1 MSMFEY
7 QLFCTIAEQKN
18 MARASEMLHI
28 TPSAATHAMNALE
41 RRVGFPLINRSRRGI
56 TLTTNGQLL
65 LSMVQTILSDEEL
78 LWQEIA
84 KINMTLDH
92 NISKQ
97 LELLGEGQQMV
108 IDKFKQ
114 LDQVAEDV
122 EDIKDTVNALE
133 AITKSNTTQIKELRI
148 AK

>member
-1 MSMFEY
+1 MDQE
-7 QLFCTIAEQKN
+7 LKDI
-18 MARASEMLHI
+18 
-28 TPSAATHAMNALE
+28 
-41 RRVGFPLINRSRRGI
+41 
-56 TLTTNGQLL
+56 L
-65 LSMVQTILSDEEL
+65 LSMQSEIRSIHTEMSEMKQTQQQQG
-78 LWQEIA
+78 QEIA
-84 KINMTLDH
+84 KINMTLEH

-148 AK
+148 AN

>member
-1 MSMFEY
+1 MDQE
-7 QLFCTIAEQKN
+7 LKDI
-18 MARASEMLHI
+18 
-28 TPSAATHAMNALE
+28 
-41 RRVGFPLINRSRRGI
+41 
-56 TLTTNGQLL
+56 L
-65 LSMVQTILSDEEL
+65 LSMQSEIRSIHTEMSEMKQTQQQQG
-78 LWQEIA
+78 QEIA
-84 KINMTLDH
+84 KINMTLEH
-92 NISKQ
+92 NTSKQ

>member
-56 TLTTNGQLL
+56 TLTTNGQL
-65 LSMVQTILSDEEL
+65 
-78 LWQEIA
+78 
-84 KINMTLDH
+84 
-92 NISKQ
+92 
-97 LELLGEGQQMV
+97 
-108 IDKFKQ
+108 
-114 LDQVAEDV
+114 
-122 EDIKDTVNALE
+122 
-133 AITKSNTTQIKELRI
+133 
-148 AK
+148 

>member
-1 MSMFEY
+1 MDQELKDILLTMQSEIRSIHTEM
-7 QLFCTIAEQKN
+7 
-18 MARASEMLHI
+18 SEMK
-28 TPSAATHAMNALE
+28 
-41 RRVGFPLINRSRRGI
+41 
-56 TLTTNGQLL
+56 
-65 LSMVQTILSDEEL
+65 QTQQQQG
-78 LWQEIA
+78 QEIA
-84 KINMTLDH
+84 KINMTLEH

>member
-1 MSMFEY
+1 MD
-7 QLFCTIAEQKN
+7 QDLKDI
-18 MARASEMLHI
+18 
-28 TPSAATHAMNALE
+28 
-41 RRVGFPLINRSRRGI
+41 
-56 TLTTNGQLL
+56 L
-65 LSMVQTILSDEEL
+65 LSMQSEIRSIHTEMSEMKQTQQQQG
-78 LWQEIA
+78 QEIA
-84 KINMTLDH
+84 KINMTLEH

>member
-1 MSMFEY
+1 
-7 QLFCTIAEQKN
+7 
-18 MARASEMLHI
+18 
-28 TPSAATHAMNALE
+28 
-41 RRVGFPLINRSRRGI
+41 
-56 TLTTNGQLL
+56 
-65 LSMVQTILSDEEL
+65 
-78 LWQEIA
+78 
-84 KINMTLDH
+84 
-92 NISKQ
+92 
-97 LELLGEGQQMV
+97 MV

>member
-1 MSMFEY
+1 MDQE
-7 QLFCTIAEQKN
+7 LKDI
-18 MARASEMLHI
+18 
-28 TPSAATHAMNALE
+28 
-41 RRVGFPLINRSRRGI
+41 
-56 TLTTNGQLL
+56 L
-65 LSMVQTILSDEEL
+65 LSMQSEIRSIHTEMSEMKQTQQQQG
-78 LWQEIA
+78 QEIA
-84 KINMTLDH
+84 KINMTLEH

-97 LELLGEGQQMV
+97 LGLLGEGQQMV

>member
-1 MSMFEY
+1 MKD
-7 QLFCTIAEQKN
+7 I
-18 MARASEMLHI
+18 
-28 TPSAATHAMNALE
+28 
-41 RRVGFPLINRSRRGI
+41 
-56 TLTTNGQLL
+56 L
-65 LSMVQTILSDEEL
+65 LSMQSEIRSIHTEMSEMKQTQQQQG
-78 LWQEIA
+78 QEIA
-84 KINMTLDH
+84 KINMTLEH